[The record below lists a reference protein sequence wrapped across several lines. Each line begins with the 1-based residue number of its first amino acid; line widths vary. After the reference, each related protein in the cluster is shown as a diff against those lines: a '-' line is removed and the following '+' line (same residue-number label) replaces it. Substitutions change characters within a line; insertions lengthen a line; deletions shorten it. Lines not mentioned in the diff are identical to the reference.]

1 MISIFTQRKKF
12 SMKHLYKLYFIAF
25 ALLLNFYSFA
35 QPGSGGNGPGGPE
48 GGDPEPLPIDSTI
61 VVLGL
66 IGVLYIL
73 NVYRKRKTV

>member
-1 MISIFTQRKKF
+1 
-12 SMKHLYKLYFIAF
+12 MKTLCKLYFIAF

-48 GGDPEPLPIDSTI
+48 GGDPAPLQIDGTI
-61 VVLGL
+61 IILGL